1 MDLIH
6 RDEINVAY
14 IINLLIALNGLPE
27 AQREKRRTE
36 INELLKTEVQLRSK
50 RVLIEEFI
58 ESNALAIGETVDAD
72 AVKAKF
78 DAFWTDKRT
87 QAMQS
92 LCDAEQVRPE
102 ALRELVELYLFEQR
116 LPREQEIVEAL
127 TFQPKILERQS
138 IIKRVSDK
146 VKAFIDTFYEGM
158 G

>member
-1 MDLIH
+1 MTK
-6 RDEINVAY
+6 E
-14 IINLLIALNGLPE
+14 
-27 AQREKRRTE
+27 QREKRRTE

-50 RVLIEEFI
+50 RNLIEEI
-58 ESNALAIGETVDAD
+58 NKKNAKTIGETVDAD
-72 AVKAKF
+72 AVRAKF
-78 DAFWTDKRT
+78 DAFWADKRSA
-87 QAMQS
+87 AMQS
-92 LCDAEQVRPE
+92 LCEAEQMRPE

>member
-1 MDLIH
+1 MLFCGGIT
-6 RDEINVAY
+6 
-14 IINLLIALNGLPE
+14 P
-27 AQREKRRTE
+27 QREKRRE
-36 INELLKTEVQLRSK
+36 QISELLKTEIQLRSK
-50 RVLIEEFI
+50 RALIEEFI
-58 ESNALAIGETVDAD
+58 ESNALAIGEAVDAD
-72 AVKAKF
+72 AVKTRF

-102 ALRELVELYLFEQR
+102 AFRGLLEQYLFEQR

-138 IIKRVSDK
+138 IIKRVSEK